1 MSLSSK
7 NGFND
12 YFLFNDLRKGH
23 TTIHSWDIADTTER
37 QKEIC
42 LLLLK
47 NRRKSHFGLLD
58 GNPLS
63 LEQFQSL
70 DPSIHQNELDTLVE
84 LAILK
89 KVEYRFE
96 IVDFEESRL
105 SENEKKVLN
114 LANGNF
120 LIVGELKT
128 ERSLKVKRIP
138 ITDTLGKL
146 IEKGV
151 IKCVE
156 ERFDFKNTKISSGLN
171 GVGRVFMPTADVFP
185 TLVASDTN
193 DYVSLKNIEPTNRE
207 DYKRQFLEK
216 VYFARNYRKITKK
229 EACQI
234 QGFPTTRIK
243 SKMDE
248 TNWK

>member
-47 NRRKSHFGLLD
+47 NRRKSHFGPLD

-146 IEKGV
+146 IGNSVSVPVIAVLIRSILSTGV
-151 IKCVE
+151 
-156 ERFDFKNTKISSGLN
+156 FSLSSETQK
-171 GVGRVFMPTADVFP
+171 V
-185 TLVASDTN
+185 
-193 DYVSLKNIEPTNRE
+193 
-207 DYKRQFLEK
+207 RQK
-216 VYFARNYRKITKK
+216 
-229 EACQI
+229 
-234 QGFPTTRIK
+234 
-243 SKMDE
+243 D
-248 TNWK
+248 